1 MIGLYTCHLFQ
12 VCNFYLLKIPI
23 FLINIIFVL
32 DEEIG
37 GTLGMKKFIES
48 PEFAALNIGFAL
60 DEGLASTDDIFSVYY
75 GERTLW
81 RKLLFKITLKK

>member
-12 VCNFYLLKIPI
+12 VCNFYPLQIPV
-23 FLINIIFVL
+23 LHNNSIFVL

-60 DEGLASTDDIFSVYY
+60 DEGLASIDDTFSVYY

-81 RKLLFKITLKK
+81 RKLLFKMTSTK